1 MAVQAETATTS
12 ACMVL
17 SVKGGLSHADREEL
31 SAAVDRAAHPGCTRM
46 LLDLREVPFVDSKAL
61 GLLAMT
67 YHRLKGR
74 QIEFGLLKPTDSV
87 LKLLTISGIPKI
99 IPIFRSE
106 PDELSHRAA

>member
-1 MAVQAETATTS
+1 MVVQADTATAS

-31 SAAVDRAAHPGCTRM
+31 FAAVNRAAHPGCTRM

-67 YHRLKGR
+67 YHQLKRR
-74 QIEFGLLKPTDSV
+74 QIEFGLLKPTEAV

-99 IPIFRSE
+99 IPIFRTE
-106 PDELSHRAA
+106 PEELTRRAA